1 MVPSLH
7 CKPGALPLCF
17 TATMLLARKTKQQ
30 PPLIKSDLAALLD
43 SISSRASHLSFYNAS
58 LNGIYGLF
66 LCWGDASIDV
76 CRICVVYATQL
87 LRQMCPSDKRALVW
101 YEQCMLRYWNI
112 DFFGRVELL
121 PYNLRWNS
129 ANTTSPDEGNIG
141 TRGFIYSLTD
151 RAPYTANMSAA
162 SVMQAGD
169 GTGSR
174 YGLVQCTDHR

>member
-17 TATMLLARKTKQQ
+17 TATMLLVNFIACQFPASPTY
-30 PPLIKSDLAALLD
+30 AALLD